1 MTATGGP
8 HRQAARRPEIKSV
21 VFDVRL
27 RQPVTSIEGPSRHRR
42 DPLLAPSGEHVQQGA
57 DRSLSAPQDMK
68 WTFDLSTG
76 RLVGFIHFQVDVRAG
91 PKILRG
97 GGLAGERWAR
107 VSVARRSLQEIANA
121 FCDLAGMRF

>member
-1 MTATGGP
+1 MD
-8 HRQAARRPEIKSV
+8 RSLW
-21 VFDVRL
+21 VRL

-42 DPLLAPSGEHVQQGA
+42 DPLLAPSSEHVQQVA
-57 DRSLSAPQDMK
+57 DRSLSAPQDTK

-76 RLVGFIHFQVDVRAG
+76 RLGGFIHFQVNVRAG

-97 GGLAGERWAR
+97 GGLAGGRWAR